1 MNKALIGLCFSLF
14 VFNSYSQTI
23 EDLLEK
29 PDMESTKGDSFYSKK
44 IIFVFGDSCD
54 NKKFCDDRI
63 NQMKKRHKIE
73 VKRENELL
81 SNDYKE
87 HLYFYG
93 LAKWYVNWD
102 KYNLP
107 IRKIENGF
115 FFGES
120 NYTDKN
126 EAICLVNSDNTRF
139 ALIGNTIKAFE
150 DRGPRGFYDYFI
162 VNNGKRIVWGNLT
175 NNKYDSKR
183 LVDSKKARQIIL
195 DDSISLKYLV
205 VHYPDSLTND
215 SNYFDQ
221 FNELDKSLSKIIEL
235 LKLKEPKYRINAY
248 VYKNKEQKVI
258 LCNHPGYGVAYPEWK
273 EIDVIFDK
281 GGNKGVLLHESIHIL
296 FDSEMYNIDNNCL
309 LGEGIVGYTMSLLDS
324 LKIKSDYKVTKKCFS
339 EPIGMWFDGR
349 VNSGNDIPSEKLYP
363 ISADW
368 VTFLIANYG
377 LDKFK
382 DLYKLKDSEL
392 QKGYDIIYKKSID
405 ELVSEFKVYVEK

>member
-1 MNKALIGLCFSLF
+1 MNKVLIGLCFSLF
-14 VFNSYSQTI
+14 VFNSYSQNI
-23 EDLLEK
+23 GDLLEK
-29 PDMESTKGDSFYSKK
+29 PDMEYSKGDSFYTKK
-44 IIFVFGDSCD
+44 VIFVIGDRCD
-54 NKKFCDDRI
+54 NYKFCEDRI
-63 NQMKKRHKIE
+63 NQMREWCKIE

-81 SNDYKE
+81 ANDYKE

-93 LAKWYVNWD
+93 LMNWYASWD

-107 IRKIENGF
+107 IRKIKNGF
-115 FFGES
+115 FFGER
-120 NYTDKN
+120 NYNDKN

-139 ALIGNTIKAFE
+139 ALIGNTIEAFD
-150 DRGPRGFYDYFI
+150 DRGPRGYYDYFI
-162 VNNGKRIVWGNLT
+162 VNSGKRIVWGNLT
-175 NNKYDSKR
+175 NNQYDSKR
-183 LVDSKKARQIIL
+183 LIDSQKARLIIL
-195 DDSISLKYLV
+195 NYSICLKYLA

-215 SNYFDQ
+215 FKYFNQ

-248 VYKNKEQKVI
+248 VYKNLEQKVI

-296 FDSEMYNIDNNCL
+296 FDSEMDNIDNNCL

-324 LKIKSDYKVTKKCFS
+324 IKIKSDFKVTKKCFS
-339 EPIGMWFDGR
+339 EPIEMWFDGR

-368 VTFLIANYG
+368 VTFLITNYG

-382 DLYKLKDSEL
+382 DLYKLPDSEL
-392 QKGYDIIYKKSID
+392 RKGYDRIYNKSID
-405 ELVSEFKVYVEK
+405 KLVSEFKVYVDK